1 MRTQCAQ
8 ESVNGKQLW
17 TEVVLC
23 CKKIK
28 VKSNMMYNNNKNKNN
43 KSLYMS
49 IYTFELRSYPALILL
64 LQKMSNLQAQ
74 NLKAF
79 QLWPHLWLSLSTSRE
94 GPPISSPAP
103 AAEGHKT
110 AGNGSLSAALDAST
124 GGMPRADGQLSRPAR
139 STRKAE
145 VRSRQ
150 VQKLLEE
157 PSRRSDPP

>member
-1 MRTQCAQ
+1 MA
-8 ESVNGKQLW
+8 
-17 TEVVLC
+17 
-23 CKKIK
+23 
-28 VKSNMMYNNNKNKNN
+28 
-43 KSLYMS
+43 
-49 IYTFELRSYPALILL
+49 TFVTVTFHVS
-64 LQKMSNLQAQ
+64 
-74 NLKAF
+74 
-79 QLWPHLWLSLSTSRE
+79 E

-150 VQKLLEE
+150 VQKLPVRFLRSRQGGPTPVNTRREE
-157 PSRRSDPP
+157 VGRR